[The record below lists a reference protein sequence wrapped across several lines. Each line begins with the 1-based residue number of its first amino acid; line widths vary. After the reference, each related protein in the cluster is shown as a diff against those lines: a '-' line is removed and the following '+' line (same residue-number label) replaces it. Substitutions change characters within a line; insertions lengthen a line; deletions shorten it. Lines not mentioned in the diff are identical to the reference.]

1 MKNIIFTIVFIFFL
15 TSFCLAK
22 TQQEEYKNDY
32 LYSEAYFDYIIE
44 QASIDRELENE
55 RKKEEEKK
63 KKEEE
68 AICLEETLNNK
79 EEVIQETAQIEDFDA
94 ITFEDTPFKIKIS
107 ENIVHPAYKESYKK
121 VDTKSTIRLNDK
133 FNFYQ
138 DTIKTRNKYNSNDY
152 RIVAGS
158 EINIT
163 SYFNIITGLE
173 TNYRGLDQ
181 NPQSRK
187 VYFNPTINIADK
199 IYLSFIN
206 KYNPYTRSTDHDI
219 SFRVSPLKSKAF
231 DFGIYSGITN
241 NENGTHSESVSFSTN
256 FYFK

>member
-1 MKNIIFTIVFIFFL
+1 MKNIIFAIIFIFFL
-15 TSFCLAK
+15 TSFSLAK

-63 KKEEE
+63 KQEE
-68 AICLEETLNNK
+68 AISLEETINDNK
-79 EEVIQETAQIEDFDA
+79 NIPQETTQPKDFDV
-94 ITFEDTPFKIKIS
+94 ITFEDIPFKIKIS
-107 ENIVHPAYKESYKK
+107 ENVAHPAYKETFKK
-121 VDTKSTIRLNDK
+121 VDTKTTMRLNDK
-133 FNFYQ
+133 FNFYH
-138 DTIKTRNKYNSNDY
+138 DAVKTRNKYNSNDY
-152 RIVAGS
+152 RILAGS

-163 SYFNIITGLE
+163 SYFNIATGLE

-187 VYFNPTINIADK
+187 LYFNPTFNITDK

-206 KYNPYTRSTDHDI
+206 KYNPNTKSTDHDI
-219 SFRVSPLKSKAF
+219 SFRISPLKSKAF
-231 DFGIYSGITN
+231 DFGVYSGITN
-241 NENGTHSESVSFSTN
+241 NINGTHSESVSFSTN